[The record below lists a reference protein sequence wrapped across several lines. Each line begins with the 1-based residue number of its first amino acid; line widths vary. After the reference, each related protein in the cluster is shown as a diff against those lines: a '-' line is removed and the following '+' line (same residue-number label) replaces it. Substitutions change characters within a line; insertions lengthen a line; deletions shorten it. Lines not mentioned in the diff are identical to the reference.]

1 MPVPQKP
8 RDTTFKSRAVK
19 NMLPDQLQRKR
30 ESDREGQRIKRQKT
44 RDHIKNLE
52 WQVDDKEQ
60 QLKEAL
66 LRNYELEGQVA
77 TLQGYIAEMTGVFQY
92 WQSYGVGGRTGS
104 WHSAPTA
111 SSNTR
116 DINWT

>member
-1 MPVPQKP
+1 MPAPQKP

-66 LRNYELEGQVA
+66 LRLTEALLRNYELEGQVA
-77 TLQGYIAEMTGVFQY
+77 TLQG
-92 WQSYGVGGRTGS
+92 
-104 WHSAPTA
+104 
-111 SSNTR
+111 
-116 DINWT
+116 